1 MNLNRSKDSLISLSL
16 INCKI
21 ENISI
26 NQFSHWSLL
35 RMVSLAKNSIK
46 ALKRG
51 WFAEDLPKLWSLDLS
66 HNKISEMESD
76 FFNGMP
82 ALRRLRLD
90 NNELKEI
97 YLVYFLVS
105 DRNLNEFSIE
115 SKSSIILIFN
125 DSYFC
130 EFLFR

>member
-1 MNLNRSKDSLISLSL
+1 MISLSL
-16 INCKI
+16 INCQI
-21 ENISI
+21 ENICI
-26 NQFSHWSLL
+26 NQFNHWPQL

-46 ALKRG
+46 VLKRG

-66 HNKISEMESD
+66 HNKISEIESD

-82 ALRRLRLD
+82 KLRRLRLD
-90 NNELKEI
+90 NNQLKHI

-115 SKSSIILIFN
+115 SKSSISLIFS

-130 EFLFR
+130 ECLFR

>member
-1 MNLNRSKDSLISLSL
+1 
-16 INCKI
+16 
-21 ENISI
+21 
-26 NQFSHWSLL
+26 
-35 RMVSLAKNSIK
+35 MVSLAKNSIK